1 MTNRIAQLKDI
12 EHRKMIL
19 DIVKLDD
26 LKVYAVNTLCVI
38 LLRLKDMTPELSALL
53 LITTII
59 YTVVRIAN
67 EVQKFRN
74 NGKGNKGSTEE
85 DS

>member
-1 MTNRIAQLKDI
+1 
-12 EHRKMIL
+12 MIL

-26 LKVYAVNTLCVI
+26 LKVYGVNTVCVI
-38 LLRLKDMTPELSALL
+38 VLKLKDMTPELSAILL
-53 LITTII
+53 LTTIA

-74 NGKGNKGSTEE
+74 NGKSNQGSTEE
-85 DS
+85 DN

>member
-1 MTNRIAQLKDI
+1 MV
-12 EHRKMIL
+12 L

-26 LKVYAVNTLCVI
+26 LKVYGVNTVCVI
-38 LLRLKDMTPELSALL
+38 VLRLKDMTPELSALL
-53 LITTII
+53 LITTIA
-59 YTVVRIAN
+59 YTIVRIAN

-74 NGKGNKGSTEE
+74 NGKANKSSTEE

>member
-1 MTNRIAQLKDI
+1 
-12 EHRKMIL
+12 MIL

-26 LKVYAVNTLCVI
+26 LKVYGVNTVCVI
-38 LLRLKDMTPELSALL
+38 VLKLKDITPELSALL
-53 LITTII
+53 LITTIV

-74 NGKGNKGSTEE
+74 NGKVNKSSTEE
-85 DS
+85 DN

>member
-1 MTNRIAQLKDI
+1 
-12 EHRKMIL
+12 MIL